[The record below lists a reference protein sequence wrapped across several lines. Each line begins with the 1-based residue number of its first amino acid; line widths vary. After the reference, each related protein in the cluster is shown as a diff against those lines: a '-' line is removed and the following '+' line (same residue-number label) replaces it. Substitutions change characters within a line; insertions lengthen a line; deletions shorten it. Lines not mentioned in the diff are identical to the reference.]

1 MKRLYVIPLLI
12 ALVALTVVAACEG
25 NGNGNGNG
33 NGGGNGGPV
42 APDEIVIGDTVS
54 YTGPYAVFGGV
65 ASWGTEAAIEDINAQ
80 GGVYVAEYGVK
91 IPVRWVTVDCESDP
105 LKVAPLTENLILNE
119 GVDLLGGHFEVPPM
133 RMGTAMMAQEYEIP
147 AIFGVGP
154 YESWIGIEAAAAEPW
169 TYSWAFGF
177 AIGTPAAE
185 GDFREGDPG
194 YIMMP
199 TWFGALDTF
208 ASDTNKKAAVF
219 AFDDADGRGWYLGF
233 TGAVV
238 DQGGYD
244 CYRAEDEFGIYP
256 PGTNDFT
263 SLIQEWKDAGC
274 EILWGNCPAPDMG
287 TVLKQCQTQG
297 FEPKV
302 VFATR
307 GAMFYQEIVSWG
319 GDLPN
324 GVGMEVYW
332 WPTMQNAVGID
343 GLTPQGL
350 ADRWY
355 EDTGEPLAQGIGWD
369 YAVAQTMFDVIER
382 AGTLDADAILQAL
395 AETDFVSMW
404 GRVVFEEGTRFQR
417 IPCQFGQWQKTD
429 NPWVWESPIVFSFND
444 FMPATEEL
452 IFPKP
457 WD

>member
-1 MKRLYVIPLLI
+1 VKRLVLIPLLI
-12 ALVALTVVAACEG
+12 ALLVVPAMVACEG
-25 NGNGNGNG
+25 DE
-33 NGGGNGGPV
+33 GPE
-42 APDEIVIGDTVS
+42 APTEIVIGDTVS
-54 YTGPYAVFGGV
+54 YTGAYAVFGGV

-80 GGVYVAEYGVK
+80 GGVYVEEYGVK
-91 IPVRWVTVDCESDP
+91 IPVRWVVVDCESDP
-105 LKVAPLTENLILNE
+105 LKVAPLTENLILSE
-119 GVDLLGGHFEVPPM
+119 DVDLLGGHFEVPAM
-133 RMGTAMMAQEYEIP
+133 RQGTAMMAQDYEIP

-154 YESWIGIEAAAAEPW
+154 YEAWAGMRAAAAEPW
-169 TYSWAFGF
+169 TYSWVFGF
-177 AIGTPAAE
+177 AIGTPAAA
-185 GDFREGDPG
+185 GDFRADDPG
-194 YIMMP
+194 YVMMP
-199 TWFGALDTF
+199 TWFGALDAF
-208 ASDTNKKAAVF
+208 AEDTNKKAAIF
-219 AFDDADGRGWYLGF
+219 AFDDSDGRGWYLAF
-233 TGAVV
+233 AGAAA
-238 DQGGYD
+238 GEGYD
-244 CYRAEDEFGIYP
+244 CYGAEDEFGIYP
-256 PGTNDFT
+256 PGTTDFT

-287 TVLKQCQTQG
+287 TMLKQCQTQG
-297 FEPKV
+297 FEPTV

-319 GDLPN
+319 GDLPD
-324 GVGMEVYW
+324 GVGLEVYW
-332 WPTMQNAVGID
+332 WPTMQNAEGID
-343 GLTPQGL
+343 GLTPQEL

-404 GRVVFEEGTRFQR
+404 GRVVFDLNDQFQR

-444 FMPATEEL
+444 FMPATADL